1 MANVGCGHAIPTGEP
16 MRAMYVLIDV
26 ETDCGEPVL
35 QSGAIVD
42 EIGGETLASG
52 VVGETITLA
61 DNSLQWTLLNSLSL
75 MN

>member
-35 QSGAIVD
+35 QSGSIVD
-42 EIGGETLASG
+42 EIGGSG
-52 VVGETITLA
+52 
-61 DNSLQWTLLNSLSL
+61 
-75 MN
+75 